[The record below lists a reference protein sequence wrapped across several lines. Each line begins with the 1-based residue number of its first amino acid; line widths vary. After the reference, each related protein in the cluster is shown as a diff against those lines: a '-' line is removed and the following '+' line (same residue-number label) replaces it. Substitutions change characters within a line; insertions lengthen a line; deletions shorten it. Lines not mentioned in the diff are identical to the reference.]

1 MDLDHFVDYKLI
13 FKELY
18 LYNHIYIDYLNF
30 DYMNYRYAKVSFANE
45 G

>member
-1 MDLDHFVDYKLI
+1 MDLDHFVDHKLI

-18 LYNHIYIDYLNF
+18 LCNHIYFDY
-30 DYMNYRYAKVSFANE
+30 YMNYRYAKVSFANE